1 MDRFRGNQEVTA
13 MTARAGQEANYFVY
27 NRRRRHMRRRNY
39 GRPPRR
45 GGAFS
50 VGMEDEMEA
59 RMEARVEDP
68 TDDPAELRQLIPVV
82 ARALRAARTFVLAL
96 VLVFAMSALRAVGMV
111 SVFFLLTNWR
121 GYLRLLVEGFA
132 DAWAAFASSY
142 WHGDSAAPSRR

>member
-1 MDRFRGNQEVTA
+1 MDRFRGNQDATA

-45 GGAFS
+45 GGPS
-50 VGMEDEMEA
+50 LWGWEMRWKLEW
-59 RMEARVEDP
+59 RLEWKIPQMIRQSS
-68 TDDPAELRQLIPVV
+68 RQLIPVV

-121 GYLRLLVEGFA
+121 GYLRLLVEGVA